1 MEKTPLT
8 PAQVFAATHVEYLIM
23 ELFNDPENVFT
34 KITQLIDD
42 SKLSENTDIMTYLY
56 ELLGTRGYVEY
67 AEKFAEIYH
76 IQSGMS

>member
-8 PAQVFAATHVEYLIM
+8 PAQVFACTHVEYLIM
-23 ELFNDPENVFT
+23 ELYSDPENMFAQ
-34 KITQLIDD
+34 ITQLIDD
-42 SKLSENTDIMTYLY
+42 SKLSENADIMTYLY
-56 ELLGTRGYVEY
+56 DLLGTKGYADY